1 MWHAKVFEDTT
12 SEDSD
17 SENEEVKA
25 LKKKRPHH
33 PALKE
38 SDEAKQCQKALLK
51 RKGKGW
57 KATLNNSTV
66 TKSQATPQAR
76 SLDIARLQLLKLQ
89 SSHIYN
95 SSVQ

>member
-1 MWHAKVFEDTT
+1 MWQAKVFEDTT

-51 RKGKGW
+51 NGKA
-57 KATLNNSTV
+57 KAG
-66 TKSQATPQAR
+66 KP
-76 SLDIARLQLLKLQ
+76 
-89 SSHIYN
+89 H
-95 SSVQ
+95 